1 MREFIAALFDA
12 LNDVRRR
19 TSSPMA
25 SLERSIAAAHNAHMA
40 ARRALAVAMAE
51 ETRET
56 ERRLTLVA
64 KSQDLEQ
71 RAVSALRAG
80 HENLAAQ
87 AAEAIAA
94 MAFDINASEQAS
106 MRFAAEVTLA
116 RREVDAQRRRLS
128 ELDRGRRLAHI
139 GCALAGAN
147 ATIGIRSRPLQRGGG
162 GLGKGRFRQSRCP
175 LRPPGIGASG
185 GTPDRAHGGCRVRRS
200 DTCPRVRRSGAAPR
214 RRRDRG
220 CTSDRIQPQPLTKE
234 LPCRSISPISIAPRA
249 LGSTFRTYPLRHL
262 S

>member
-128 ELDRGRRLAHI
+128 ELDRGRRLARI
-139 GCALAGAN
+139 GCALAGATPPLESGLDPFSEAEAALAKVVSGN
-147 ATIGIRSRPLQRGGG
+147 HDARFVRQELAPPAEHLIERMADAGFGEATHVRASDVLARLRAAAGIEV
-162 GLGKGRFRQSRCP
+162 
-175 LRPPGIGASG
+175 
-185 GTPDRAHGGCRVRRS
+185 AHLIES
-200 DTCPRVRRSGAAPR
+200 NHN
-214 RRRDRG
+214 
-220 CTSDRIQPQPLTKE
+220 L
-234 LPCRSISPISIAPRA
+234 
-249 LGSTFRTYPLRHL
+249 
-262 S
+262 